1 MTSTQTTDNHDS
13 AGELC
18 ALTQR
23 QGNSTNKLKNQA
35 VYNTLSMAVYLC
47 ILQLSRTL
55 TSIIVMLDSQITIGH
70 INAYPTMHHFG
81 IPRHTHSM
89 IAYKILTEYLWKVKG
104 KLHCGNVVNMP
115 YPLLTI
121 PDIFKQN
128 IIPIHNLDDIS
139 LNYQRKLLP
148 CT

>member
-23 QGNSTNKLKNQA
+23 QGNSTNRLKNQA

-70 INAYPTMHHFG
+70 INAYSTMHFFEF
-81 IPRHTHSM
+81 PDT
-89 IAYKILTEYLWKVKG
+89 LT
-104 KLHCGNVVNMP
+104 
-115 YPLLTI
+115 
-121 PDIFKQN
+121 Q
-128 IIPIHNLDDIS
+128 
-139 LNYQRKLLP
+139 
-148 CT
+148 